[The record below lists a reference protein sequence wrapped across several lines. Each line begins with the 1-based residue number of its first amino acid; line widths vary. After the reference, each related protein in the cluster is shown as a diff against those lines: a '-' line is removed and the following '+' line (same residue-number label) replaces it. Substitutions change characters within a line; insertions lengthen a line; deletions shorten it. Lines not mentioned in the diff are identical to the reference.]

1 MFTCTLSQFKHVPVQ
16 TIRNSKLFFLLTQ
29 DTNVLSEVRVEG
41 LETLDYLDN
50 LNAKRRF
57 TEQGDAIVFEAEI
70 DKIYLDVPSKV
81 AIIDHEKK
89 RTYVLRKDG
98 LLDTVLWNPWDKRS
112 KIMQDLGDEE
122 YKHMLCVEPAAVEK
136 PITLK
141 PGEEWKGKME
151 LTAVPSSY
159 CSGQLD
165 PEKVLQG

>member
-1 MFTCTLSQFKHVPVQ
+1 MLISITLFRLV
-16 TIRNSKLFFLLTQ
+16 
-29 DTNVLSEVRVEG
+29 
-41 LETLDYLDN
+41 
-50 LNAKRRF
+50 
-57 TEQGDAIVFEAEI
+57 
-70 DKIYLDVPSKV
+70 
-81 AIIDHEKK
+81 
-89 RTYVLRKDG
+89 
-98 LLDTVLWNPWDKRS
+98 VLWNPWDKRS